1 MTADLKAAPQMSGT
15 IFGFSGT
22 QFTDQGTVNYSLLC
36 GISGLAIIPIRVD
49 GTGAIENTT

>member
-1 MTADLKAAPQMSGT
+1 MVAELKFAPQASGT
-15 IFGFSGT
+15 VFGFSGT
-22 QFTDQGTVNYSLLC
+22 QFTNQGTVSYSLLC